1 MRFES
6 FIALRYLLTK
16 RDHAFISVISWVA
29 ILGVALGVATLIV
42 VLGVMNGF
50 SHELRDKILGVNA
63 HVLVTSLEGTIRDY
77 DRLTAQARQ
86 VPGVAGAMPF
96 LYSEVMLSSPLGVK
110 GVILRGIDPEASQ
123 GVITLSRDLV
133 QGHVQDL
140 GDKNQQP
147 SRGIIIG
154 SELAARL
161 GLHVDSPVNMLSP
174 TGQRSAAGFSPNVR
188 SFEVTGIFRTGMYQ
202 YDSSLAYISI
212 SAAQE
217 MLGLREDLASGLEIR
232 LNDVYAAPA
241 VAEDLHVALGGFPLH
256 VRTWMEMNQNLF
268 AALELERTAM
278 FVILM
283 MIVLVG
289 SFSIITTL
297 VMLVMEKTKDIAVLV
312 SMGADAKQIG
322 RIFILLGTI
331 IGAAGTLLGFGCGL
345 LLCWLLER
353 YQFITLPANVYFL
366 DHLPVLLQWTDLAL
380 IALTAM
386 VMCFVATL
394 YPARKASGL
403 QPVEALRYE

>member
-1 MRFES
+1 
-6 FIALRYLLTK
+6 
-16 RDHAFISVISWVA
+16 
-29 ILGVALGVATLIV
+29 
-42 VLGVMNGF
+42 
-50 SHELRDKILGVNA
+50 
-63 HVLVTSLEGTIRDY
+63 
-77 DRLTAQARQ
+77 
-86 VPGVAGAMPF
+86 MPF

-133 QGHVQDL
+133 QGHVQSLSD
-140 GDKNQQP
+140 NAQS

-154 SELAARL
+154 SELADRL
-161 GLHVDSPVNMLSP
+161 GLHVGSPVNMLAP

-188 SFEVTGIFRTGMYQ
+188 SFEVKGIFHTGMYQ

-217 MLGLREDLASGLEIR
+217 MLGFREDLASGLEIR
-232 LNDVYAAPA
+232 LSDVYAAPA
-241 VAEDLHVALGGFPLH
+241 VAQDLQAALGGFPLH
-256 VRTWMEMNQNLF
+256 ARTWMEMNQNLF
-268 AALELERTAM
+268 AALELEKTAM
-278 FVILM
+278 FVILV

-345 LLCWLLER
+345 SICWLLQR
-353 YQFITLPANVYFL
+353 YQFITLPENVYFL
-366 DHLPVLLQWTDLAL
+366 DHLPVLLRWTDLAL

-386 VMCFVATL
+386 GMCFVATL

-403 QPVEALRYE
+403 QPAEALRYE